1 MPGELACEGRGF
13 PGAAWAA
20 TRHRHDVA
28 PMQPVAPDQRLE
40 LMHRPGGRLGDMR
53 LPEFATLVERRSRHV
68 DAMID
73 DVLVWRH
80 FLVQVTGHELDRHWC
95 NMAWP
100 GSVKTT
106 AVPD

>member
-1 MPGELACEGRGF
+1 
-13 PGAAWAA
+13 
-20 TRHRHDVA
+20 
-28 PMQPVAPDQRLE
+28 
-40 LMHRPGGRLGDMR
+40 MR
-53 LPEFATLVERRSRHV
+53 LPEFSTLVERRSRHV

-100 GSVKTT
+100 ASVKTT
-106 AVPD
+106 AVPDQRCATHHRQTLRPHEGIGPVGVGDLGGIHSKRLHLKARRQGSKRTTPA